1 MKAFRKVISV
11 LLSLVLAIGILPI
24 ALVSQAEGLDYTV
37 DETVATLINK
47 YNSRIK
53 AYDSEMDANIEAY
66 RKSDATVKIVDK
78 DGNPVKNATVTVN
91 QTSHDFDFGCNALM
105 LGQYDTKEKNE
116 KYEQLLK
123 DTFNTLTTTMCF
135 DIYSDGD
142 NDYDFDYNEFR
153 RPSPKVIRDFAK
165 ANNMNFKVQPL
176 LADGWNPSWATT
188 TNVTAL
194 RQIYKNWFQAVYDEF
209 GDDLDIVD
217 VVNESTSLWKSRTP
231 SFPFNND
238 VLGNV
243 KWAYQTAQEIWG
255 DSKTKLEINDAYPY
269 LANYKSTRVESLAS
283 ENLIDSIGIQYH
295 IFSGANMINHVN
307 NSYYNIETTY
317 SNLKSM
323 SEVGL
328 PMYISEITMPTN
340 LDGYTTEQA
349 YAIQAEVVKRLYKM
363 WFSIPN
369 MNGIIYWNLAD
380 GEQWGSEGDAL
391 GCLVDSELNPKP
403 AYYVIQNYINNEWRT
418 NLTLTTDENGEVS
431 FRGFHGDYSVTAK
444 TDDGYAA
451 GKFSVLKDGS
461 NTLTLSLS
469 DSFDDTNVIN
479 ADSVGDLSSWTIGSY
494 DENGVK
500 TDNSDSACTA
510 KYISVNGNCDYT
522 VNAKDCTVKVCE
534 YDLSGNFIKTANY
547 SSGNSFTTSENCGYI
562 TLSLSGDA
570 GSNIIAKIEA
580 GTLTVSLK
588 KDGEWV
594 TPEPKPAAGE
604 YLTAEQI
611 SSPFFWQMGHYSTTG
626 AQAKAVNRIRV
637 RKLIEVSTNSIYN
650 FNVNLTDCDYKYIIR
665 EYDSSGTYINNA
677 GVFAPGADY
686 TPSEST
692 AYIGLSM
699 YIPDSSAKT
708 VSLKKVVSNG
718 TLALSATVNTSSE
731 PDPGTG
737 TDPEPDP
744 EPEEHP
750 DPDPSAESYNLL
762 DNGGSWVKGQ
772 YLSSVYSTSSRAGWL
787 DDGSLGGS
795 NSGGFLDPNSS
806 YRIALN
812 KKIDVI
818 PGKTYSVDVGS
829 SVETIKFVIRGYD
842 SSGAFTTFTPAT
854 IIKGDLTIPND
865 VVKIG
870 IGLYDTRMKN
880 GPTGATLLGMISD
893 GTLTPSIT
901 DPYAVNVMMSYGA
914 SIRLN
919 NENGIRF
926 YTNVDK
932 QRIAELQANGATVE
946 LGTIIAPKDL
956 ISGEFTH
963 EDENIDVKYTAVNS
977 DGSFKYYEDSS
988 GWSGVVGS
996 IVRIKDTNISRDFV
1010 GRGYVK
1016 VTDGENTYISYA
1028 DYYDSNTT
1036 NNTRSM
1042 KYVASALRNDTSNY
1056 ERLNEALKKLVDGWA
1071 GVEVSKDTD
1080 TTLTYT
1086 AVESKNEIV
1095 VNNALL
1101 HNVSAL
1107 TKDENG
1113 EGYLVSRLPDTVSS
1127 ALTETGQKVNHFAT
1141 GVEIRFVI
1149 NSGSAIVTLS
1159 KSKLTNADP
1168 ETVSC
1173 YVYYGNTLQ
1182 NEYTVTAD
1190 KTNIVIDKPE
1200 TADYIGGYSSQVIR
1214 VVFFYR
1220 SIKIHNIT
1228 GDIRVPESTEVPAQ
1242 TALFYG
1248 SSITNGASA
1257 AKTSDTFAYRLAE
1270 SLEMDYYNLG
1280 MSGSCM
1286 CEQEVADYI
1295 ASLEGLSFISLEMGA
1310 NMHSYSNS
1318 DFKAKVKA
1326 FIKTVATAHS
1336 DIPVFCVDQIYNYDD
1351 KAGGGSDKK
1360 TTQMR
1365 VAVKEAVSELGLSNT
1380 VYVNGLTLMNS
1391 ADGLSS
1397 DSVHPNQTGIDEVYS
1412 NYLPIIKNY
1421 IP

>member
-1 MKAFRKVISV
+1 MKMFLKIISLILCLMLVIGAFPMV
-11 LLSLVLAIGILPI
+11 
-24 ALVSQAEGLDYTV
+24 LVSQAEGLDYTV
-37 DETVATLINK
+37 DSKVSSLMSN
-47 YNSRIK
+47 YNSK
-53 AYDSEMDANIEAY
+53 FSAMEDEMDANIETY

-165 ANNMNFKVQPL
+165 ANNMNLKVQPL

-194 RQIYKNWFQAVYDEF
+194 RQIYKNWFQAVYNEF
-209 GDDLDIVD
+209 GNDLDIVD
-217 VVNESTSLWKSRTP
+217 VVNESTSLWQSRTP

-269 LANYKSTRVESLAS
+269 FANYKSTRVESLAS

-295 IFSGANMINHVN
+295 IFSSANMINHVN

-391 GCLVDSELNPKP
+391 GCLVDSNLNPKP

-431 FRGFHGDYSVTAK
+431 FRGFNGDYTVTAK
-444 TDDGYAA
+444 TDGGYAA

-469 DSFDDTNVIN
+469 DSFDGTNVISP
-479 ADSVGDLSSWTIGSY
+479 DTVGDLSAWTIGSY
-494 DENGVK
+494 DANGVK

-510 KYISVNGNCDYT
+510 KYISVNGNTKYT
-522 VNAKDCTVKVCE
+522 VSAKDCAIKVCE
-534 YDLSGNFIKTANY
+534 YDLSGNFIKTADF
-547 SSGNSFTTSENCGYI
+547 SSGSSFTTSENCGYI

-580 GTLTVSLK
+580 GTLTVSLI

-594 TPEPKPAAGE
+594 TPEAKPAAGE
-604 YLTAEQI
+604 YLTAEKI
-611 SSPFFWQMGHYSTTG
+611 SSPFFWQMGHYNTSG
-626 AQAKAVNRIRV
+626 AQEKYKNRIRV

-665 EYDSSGTYINNA
+665 EYDSSGTFIKSA
-677 GVFAPGADY
+677 GVFAPGTDY

-731 PDPGTG
+731 PDP
-737 TDPEPDP
+737 EPDP
-744 EPEEHP
+744 EPEPDPQPAEHP
-750 DPDPSAESYNLL
+750 NPDPSAKSYNMI

-772 YLSSVYSTSSRAGWL
+772 YLSSGWGTDGAL
-787 DDGSLGGS
+787 DNGSLGGS
-795 NSGGFLDPNSS
+795 YSGFKDQNSL

-829 SVETIKFVIRGYD
+829 SVETIKFVIRGYN
-842 SSGAFTTFTPAT
+842 SSGEFTTFTPST
-854 IIKGDLTIPND
+854 IIQGDITIPSD
-865 VVKIG
+865 VVQIS
-870 IGLYDTRMKN
+870 ITIYDTRMKS
-880 GPTGATLLGMISD
+880 GPTGATLLGMISN
-893 GTLTPSIT
+893 GTLAPTIT
-901 DPYAVNVMMSYGA
+901 DPYAVNVMMNYGA

-919 NENGIRF
+919 NKNGIRF
-926 YTNVDK
+926 YTSVD
-932 QRIAELQANGATVE
+932 QERIAKLQASGATVE
-946 LGTIIAPKDL
+946 LGTIIAPADL

-963 EDENIDVKYTAVNS
+963 EDENIDVKYVAENS
-977 DGSFKYYEDSS
+977 DGSFKYYQGIN

-996 IVRIKDTNISRDFV
+996 IVNVKDTNISRSFV
-1010 GRGYVK
+1010 ARGYVK
-1016 VTDGENTYISYA
+1016 VTDGDNSYTYYA
-1028 DYYDSNTT
+1028 DYYDGDMT
-1036 NNTRSM
+1036 NNTRSLQ
-1042 KYVASALRNDTSNY
+1042 YVASALKNDTANY
-1056 ERLNEALKKLVDGWA
+1056 ERLDESFKILVDNWA
-1071 GVEVSKDTD
+1071 
-1080 TTLTYT
+1080 
-1086 AVESKNEIV
+1086 
-1095 VNNALL
+1095 
-1101 HNVSAL
+1101 
-1107 TKDENG
+1107 NG
-1113 EGYLVSRLPDTVSS
+1113 
-1127 ALTETGQKVNHFAT
+1127 
-1141 GVEIRFVI
+1141 
-1149 NSGSAIVTLS
+1149 
-1159 KSKLTNADP
+1159 
-1168 ETVSC
+1168 
-1173 YVYYGNTLQ
+1173 
-1182 NEYTVTAD
+1182 
-1190 KTNIVIDKPE
+1190 
-1200 TADYIGGYSSQVIR
+1200 
-1214 VVFFYR
+1214 
-1220 SIKIHNIT
+1220 
-1228 GDIRVPESTEVPAQ
+1228 
-1242 TALFYG
+1242 
-1248 SSITNGASA
+1248 
-1257 AKTSDTFAYRLAE
+1257 
-1270 SLEMDYYNLG
+1270 
-1280 MSGSCM
+1280 
-1286 CEQEVADYI
+1286 
-1295 ASLEGLSFISLEMGA
+1295 
-1310 NMHSYSNS
+1310 
-1318 DFKAKVKA
+1318 
-1326 FIKTVATAHS
+1326 
-1336 DIPVFCVDQIYNYDD
+1336 
-1351 KAGGGSDKK
+1351 
-1360 TTQMR
+1360 
-1365 VAVKEAVSELGLSNT
+1365 
-1380 VYVNGLTLMNS
+1380 
-1391 ADGLSS
+1391 
-1397 DSVHPNQTGIDEVYS
+1397 
-1412 NYLPIIKNY
+1412 
-1421 IP
+1421 